1 MTLEQMG
8 SHMEKYYTSS
18 TTNTIHQDNLQMVLR
33 FKNEILHKAPKE
45 PLGEFLVT
53 SGWNSL

>member
-1 MTLEQMG
+1 MG